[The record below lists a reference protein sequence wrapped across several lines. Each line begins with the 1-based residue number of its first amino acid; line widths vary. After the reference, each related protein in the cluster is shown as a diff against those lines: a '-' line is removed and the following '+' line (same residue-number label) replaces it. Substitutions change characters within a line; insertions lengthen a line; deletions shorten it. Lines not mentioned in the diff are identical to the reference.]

1 MSKFILCPA
10 QFDNYSNRKDR
21 SVSLRFL
28 TQEMSAEEVANIHG
42 MIDAFGYLYFKAE
55 SPLTKS
61 EKDELDA
68 LETDLVDNAKTQSKR
83 IRNVLHRLWEQDND
97 GHKDFKDYY
106 HHKTE
111 KYIQWLKD
119 KLP

>member
-42 MIDAFGYLYFKAE
+42 MIDAYAGELAPPE
-55 SPLTKS
+55 TTSP
-61 EKDELDA
+61 
-68 LETDLVDNAKTQSKR
+68 
-83 IRNVLHRLWEQDND
+83 
-97 GHKDFKDYY
+97 
-106 HHKTE
+106 
-111 KYIQWLKD
+111 
-119 KLP
+119 